1 MGLVPDAPWRRVCG
15 IVVVVLGAVAVLVLG
30 SARAAPITTTLAGSP
45 PDEFTITL
53 LLYAT
58 RNVFWVTICT
68 SAPLEPAGSVFA
80 DAVEVIGACAAA
92 ARRRLGVIGAVSA
105 WQQASALTGGRLL
118 APAGPAEWIN
128 TSRLLGAA
136 G

>member
-1 MGLVPDAPWRRVCG
+1 M
-15 IVVVVLGAVAVLVLG
+15 
-30 SARAAPITTTLAGSP
+30 
-45 PDEFTITL
+45 
-53 LLYAT
+53 
-58 RNVFWVTICT
+58 
-68 SAPLEPAGSVFA
+68 FA

-105 WQQASALTGGRLL
+105 WQRASALSGGRLL
-118 APAGPAEWIN
+118 APTDPREWIN

>member
-1 MGLVPDAPWRRVCG
+1 
-15 IVVVVLGAVAVLVLG
+15 
-30 SARAAPITTTLAGSP
+30 
-45 PDEFTITL
+45 
-53 LLYAT
+53 
-58 RNVFWVTICT
+58 
-68 SAPLEPAGSVFA
+68 
-80 DAVEVIGACAAA
+80 VEVIGACAAA